1 MSEVNGGQYPQ
12 SSGSPIFPGSTFT
25 GPLLAGNVSKSDGT
39 GFLAGVGETSGT
51 ANVGYAV
58 MAQTVKITQAS
69 NAATTIVIPA
79 QSQIVAIDTLINAAW
94 TGAAKTFGVG
104 TTVSATALTTAGAV
118 DGSALGR
125 IVATPGTATTQI
137 NNWIDVGNTD
147 VQVVVTNSNTGTGV
161 GYLTVRYVQGIN
173 LVP

>member
-1 MSEVNGGQYPQ
+1 
-12 SSGSPIFPGSTFT
+12 
-25 GPLLAGNVSKSDGT
+25 
-39 GFLAGVGETSGT
+39 
-51 ANVGYAV
+51 
-58 MAQTVKITQAS
+58 MAQTVRITQAS
-69 NAATTIVIPA
+69 NAATNIVIPA
-79 QSQIVAIDTLINAAW
+79 QSHIVAIDTLINAAW

-125 IVATPGTATTQI
+125 ISATPGTAATQI